1 MTESTTPGAASQSA
15 DGTAVGSWVLDPAGS
30 TAEFGV
36 RHFWGAITVRGTLG
50 PMAGEAAVS
59 PDGTV
64 TGQITFDTSSLDTG
78 HKQRDKHLRSADFF
92 HADEHPEAVLTV
104 TSGRPAGPDG
114 LACQGTLDVAGQK
127 PRHLHRA
134 HPGGDRAGRRPH
146 RRASGRPGGVRH
158 DLEPAAH
165 GLDDGT
171 GLRPGAI
178 HPRLSRPGRS
188 RAGTRCLLMASSPI
202 GA

>member
-15 DGTAVGSWVLDPAGS
+15 DGNAVGSWVLDPAGS

-114 LACQGTLDVAGQK
+114 LACQGTLDVAGHVS
-127 PRHLHRA
+127 PVTFTA
-134 HPGGDRAGRRPH
+134 HIQEATAQVVVLTAELQVDRAEFGMTWSPLH
-146 RRASGRPGGVRH
+146 
-158 DLEPAAH
+158 
-165 GLDDGT
+165 
-171 GLRPGAI
+171 
-178 HPRLSRPGRS
+178 
-188 RAGTRCLLMASSPI
+188 MASMTAL
-202 GA
+202 GTAKVRFTRA